1 MSTVMA
7 FTSPV
12 ESFPLGSVFESLPGV
27 TVELERLVPDDR
39 LLIPYF
45 WVRDCDPTN
54 VEAAFA
60 DHAGLHGVTLVDS
73 VAGEC
78 LMRAQWDQSHE
89 GVLDAIHRN
98 DLVLLSGVG
107 TRDGWTFRVRGESRE
122 VVGAFRSHCIENGI
136 PLDITA
142 VHALLPVQDESY
154 NLTEPQREALVLA
167 HEQGYFDSPPEAT
180 LAEVASVLDITQQ
193 SLSSRLRRG
202 QRRLLGATL
211 VRD

>member
-1 MSTVMA
+1 MSTVME
-7 FTSPV
+7 FTSPA

-27 TVELERLVPDDR
+27 TVELERLIPDDR

-45 WVRDCDPTN
+45 WVRDCGPTN

-60 DHAGLHGVTLVDS
+60 DHAGIHEVTLVDS

-78 LMRAQWDQSHE
+78 LMRAEWDQSYE
-89 GVLDAIHRN
+89 GVLDAILRS

-122 VVGAFRSHCIENGI
+122 AVRAFRSHCTETDM

-167 HEQGYFDSPPEAT
+167 HEQGYFDSPPETT

-202 QRRLLGATL
+202 QRRLIGATL